1 MNGEMVLVPVLYL
14 AQADNRLGP
23 TGALIAG
30 NDVSL
35 IAGQNL
41 DNVGTLRATN
51 NLSAV
56 AGNNLVNTGDL
67 INTAGGIIKG
77 RDVSLTAINGDVIN
91 ERSITAMDN
100 SARGQRHNEFADS
113 AARIEAA

>member
-1 MNGEMVLVPVLYL
+1 MTPALRRCCFICLLQNFPSFAARFIRGLSDQGIKHLRNEFLYL

-41 DNVGTLRATN
+41 DNVGSLHAAN

-56 AGNNLVNTGDL
+56 AGNKKPDQH
-67 INTAGGIIKG
+67 
-77 RDVSLTAINGDVIN
+77 RPD
-91 ERSITAMDN
+91 RSRQPAR
-100 SARGQRHNEFADS
+100 SARGQ
-113 AARIEAA
+113 